1 MTAAT
6 TKAAPGGQRSGA
18 GRPIGAVS
26 IRSSAAQKARIA
38 IDALAQVA
46 ADDQAPAEARVHA
59 AQALLD
65 AARTPAKGA

>member
-6 TKAAPGGQRSGA
+6 TKAAPGDQRRSG

-26 IRSSAAQKARIA
+26 IRSSAAQKVRIA
-38 IDALAQVA
+38 LDALAQVA

-59 AQALLD
+59 AQALLE
-65 AARTPAKGA
+65 AARAPAKEA

>member
-1 MTAAT
+1 MTSAT
-6 TKAAPGGQRSGA
+6 TKTTHGGQRSGA

>member
-1 MTAAT
+1 MTAAATKT
-6 TKAAPGGQRSGA
+6 THGGQRSGA